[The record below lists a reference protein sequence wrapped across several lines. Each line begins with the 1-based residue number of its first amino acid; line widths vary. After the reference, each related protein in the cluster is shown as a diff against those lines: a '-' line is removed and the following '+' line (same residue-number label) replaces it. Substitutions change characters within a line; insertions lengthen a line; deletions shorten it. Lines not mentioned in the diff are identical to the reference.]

1 MALNRWRLVS
11 LACVSGPL
19 RPQRGSYRHGGESAA
34 IGVGRLPEHYSVGG
48 GSVAQ
53 RRRGSVAQRR
63 PVVLVVLAAVAV

>member
-34 IGVGRLPEHYSVGG
+34 IGVGRLHYSVGG
-48 GSVAQ
+48 GSVSQ